1 MESLENYE
9 KSIEEI
15 ANKVKFYV
23 FALSKNYRKDIGVGV
38 GNLIVLGYEN
48 KEIGTREF
56 AYIGEYIEG
65 DVDYVVTRNNLML
78 IDADNT
84 EKTPYMYEDESI
96 ADAMEWWRVPTDNE
110 VKLYYKYYKNQGLK
124 RDIER
129 YLKDADSMNS
139 EELIGLLNDIKEM
152 L

>member
-1 MESLENYE
+1 MTR
-9 KSIEEI
+9 EEL
-15 ANKVKFYV
+15 AEKVKFV
-23 FALSKNYRKDIGVGV
+23 LFSETKNYRKDIGVGT

-65 DVDYVVTRNNLML
+65 DADYVTTRNNLML
-78 IDADNT
+78 IDADNP
-84 EKTPYMYEDESI
+84 EKPPYMDEDEST

-110 VKLYYKYYKNQGLK
+110 IKLYYKYYKNQCLK

-129 YLKDADSMNS
+129 YIDNVDIMDRD
-139 EELIGLLNDIKEM
+139 ELIELLNDIKEI